1 MERERWEAAY
11 RALALLCL
19 GASLGFSATVFAA
32 DYPEIIDEPLVAP
45 GPRYFPRGD
54 GEADASTLAP
64 VPVRHR
70 ILGCTPWRVPVPT
83 DALDDPSYVGSAF
96 GLGKPSYYGNPP
108 GPGRDDPFGRPLRYC
123 R

>member
-1 MERERWEAAY
+1 MDRERWEAAF

-19 GASLGFSATVFAA
+19 GLSLGFSATVFAA
-32 DYPEIIDEPLVAP
+32 DYPEIIDEPAAAS

-54 GEADASTLAP
+54 VDTALVAP
-64 VPVRHR
+64 LPARRR
-70 ILGCTPWRVPVPT
+70 IAGCTPWRVPVPT

-108 GPGRDDPFGRPLRYC
+108 ALGRDDPFGRPLRYC